1 MVRSRGYHY
10 ESSLLTCTVK
20 EGQNRRFLLRRFILL
35 WWDLLF
41 TTRRF
46 VLLRYKL
53 QINLR
58 YNTIFWN
65 TYKWLLIIILRE
77 RVVWRAIFSFVISF
91 EISKLTS
98 SFVNFN
104 DLTKLISVLGMAK
117 NQVRNISANHC
128 ARRVLGAVL
137 KLKKY
142 FVSSGL
148 RPMLTKYFF
157 NFKTAFV
164 RSDWLKYCAP
174 DFLPTLIKRSVL

>member
-20 EGQNRRFLLRRFILL
+20 EEQNRRFLLRRFILL

-41 TTRRF
+41 TRRRF

-104 DLTKLISVLGMAK
+104 DLTKLIYGKKIGAQYFSQSLRTKSFGSSFEIEKIRRKLRLRLK
-117 NQVRNISANHC
+117 NSRIFHFNFDFDFWSTVRN
-128 ARRVLGAVL
+128 V
-137 KLKKY
+137 
-142 FVSSGL
+142 
-148 RPMLTKYFF
+148 P
-157 NFKTAFV
+157 
-164 RSDWLKYCAP
+164 
-174 DFLPTLIKRSVL
+174 